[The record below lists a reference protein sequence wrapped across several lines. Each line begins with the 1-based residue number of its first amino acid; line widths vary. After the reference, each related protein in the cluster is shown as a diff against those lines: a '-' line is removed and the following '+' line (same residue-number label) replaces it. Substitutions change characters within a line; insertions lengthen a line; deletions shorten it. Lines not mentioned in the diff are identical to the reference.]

1 VFVMLLIGVFEIVC
15 NDRGLLVIEE
25 RVWS

>member
-1 VFVMLLIGVFEIVC
+1 MLLIGVFEIVC